1 MVAITLHN
9 LYTYYVA
16 ERILRTSHLFYLV
29 LITLRSIDYIIRSS
43 PLWMKKLKHRE
54 DK

>member
-16 ERILRTSHLFYLV
+16 ETILRTSHLFYLV